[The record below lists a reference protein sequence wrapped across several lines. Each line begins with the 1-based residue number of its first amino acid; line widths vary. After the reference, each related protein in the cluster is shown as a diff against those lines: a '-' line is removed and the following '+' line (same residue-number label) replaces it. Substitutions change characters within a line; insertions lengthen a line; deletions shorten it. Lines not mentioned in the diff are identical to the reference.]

1 MKDPYQVLGVS
12 PSATDEEIKDAYRAL
27 VKKYH
32 PDKFADSDLAELAN
46 EKMKEINSA
55 YDEIEKIRHGG
66 GSQSRSQQGSRGYGA
81 YGGAYGGYNPGGSS
95 KSEFYTRIRQLINT
109 GNIFEAEQML
119 LSTPVANREGEW
131 NYLYAC
137 VMAKKGYYADAQRYF
152 DMACSYDPQNAE
164 YSRARDFFRA
174 RSQQNGAYRTY
185 QTSNGC
191 CDMDCCTS
199 LICADC
205 CCECMGGDLIRCC

>member
-55 YDEIEKIRHGG
+55 YDEIQRMRNNRSHGSTREG
-66 GSQSRSQQGSRGYGA
+66 GF
-81 YGGAYGGYNPGGSS
+81 NPGRSS
-95 KSEFYTRIRQLINT
+95 NSEFYTRIRQLINS

-119 LSTPVANREGEW
+119 ISSSQQNRNAEW
-131 NYLYAC
+131 YYLYAC
-137 VMAKKGYYADAQRYF
+137 VMVKKGYYADAQRYF
-152 DMACSYDPQNAE
+152 DMACSMDPTNVE
-164 YSRARDFFRA
+164 YMNARDAFRE
-174 RSQQNGAYRTY
+174 RSRQNGTYRTY
-185 QTSNGC
+185 QSSNGC
-191 CDMDCCTS
+191 CDLDCCSS

>member
-1 MKDPYQVLGVS
+1 MKDPYKVLGVS
-12 PSATDEEIKDAYRAL
+12 PNATDDEIKEAYRAL

-55 YDEIEKIRHGG
+55 YDEIQKMRE
-66 GSQSRSQQGSRGYGA
+66 
-81 YGGAYGGYNPGGSS
+81 GGAGSS
-95 KSEFYTRIRQLINT
+95 TSNQGGFRPGESSASEFYTKVRRFINA

-119 LSTPVANREGEW
+119 RSVPEFEKDAEW

-137 VMAKKGYYADAQRYF
+137 VMVRKGFYADAQRYF
-152 DMACSYDPQNAE
+152 DAACSMDPNNFEYKNARE
-164 YSRARDFFRA
+164 QFRA
-174 RSQQNGAYRTY
+174 RGAYHNGTYRTY
-185 QTSNGC
+185 QSTGC
-191 CDMDCCTS
+191 CDCDCCTS

-205 CCECMGGDLIRCC
+205 CCECMGGDLIPCC